1 MQWPLLYAIRL
12 ICVPLKWREMAI
24 IVTVSVHPSTNS
36 GHIGV
41 IPCSNRLNDTATVSD
56 WTWLIKT
63 QLDLVRVE

>member
-1 MQWPLLYAIRL
+1 
-12 ICVPLKWREMAI
+12 MAI

-41 IPCSNRLNDTATVSD
+41 IPNRLNDTATVSD